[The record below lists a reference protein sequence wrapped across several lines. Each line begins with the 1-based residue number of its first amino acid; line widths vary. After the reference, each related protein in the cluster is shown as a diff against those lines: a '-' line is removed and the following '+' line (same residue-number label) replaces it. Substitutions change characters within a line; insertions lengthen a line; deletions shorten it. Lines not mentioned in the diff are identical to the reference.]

1 MSPENNFLAKLNRTY
16 SGNGSSGVTPAQIE
30 RYIGVGEK
38 LQEIS
43 ELTGICD
50 ISLLKEVFHPNGR
63 LLAHKIT
70 ICVGSIEDLRG
81 EYGDDTEEM
90 LMHLDPKCFRKNGKI
105 NPRRLRKNIKKAN
118 GHLKEI

>member
-1 MSPENNFLAKLNRTY
+1 MSPENSFLRKLQKTY
-16 SGNGSSGVTPAQIE
+16 GDNGFSRVTPAQIE

-43 ELTGICD
+43 ELTGIAD
-50 ISLLKEVFHPNGR
+50 MLLLKEVFHPNGR
-63 LLAHKIT
+63 LLAHKIS
-70 ICVGSIEDLRG
+70 ICVESLDDLRC
-81 EYGDDTEEM
+81 EYGEGTEDM

-118 GHLKEI
+118 GKLKE